1 MKMYK
6 ITLIKSK
13 TSIDVYY
20 RKDADRAREI
30 YDWLKASWPKAN
42 VEMETTDYADIR

>member
-6 ITLIKSK
+6 ITMIKSK

-20 RKDADRAREI
+20 RKDADRARSI
-30 YDWLKASWPKAN
+30 YNWLKDGYPKAN
-42 VEMETTDYADIR
+42 VQMEITDYADIR